1 MTSAVTATGDSSH
14 WQRST
19 GLIERMVGLQCF
31 GIFLN
36 EVIFKLR
43 GGLVMESS
51 LKWVEL

>member
-1 MTSAVTATGDSSH
+1 MTSAVTATGDSSQ

-19 GLIERMVGLQCF
+19 GLIEGMVGLQCF

-36 EVIFKLR
+36 EVIIFNLR

-51 LKWVEL
+51 LNVG

>member
-1 MTSAVTATGDSSH
+1 MTSAVTATGDSSQ

-19 GLIERMVGLQCF
+19 GLIEGMVGLQCF

-36 EVIFKLR
+36 EVILNLR